1 MERGYLPR
9 PCKVWGVKLI
19 KKFKEV
25 FELDFIDP
33 MFYDP
38 IHSLGINAGND
49 EVSGIIIW
57 PLNGA
62 PIEGSVEYALAYA
75 NGSSI
80 KTELQLTNSKVMTTV
95 LGHQVDVTFHS
106 SLGFESQ

>member
-1 MERGYLPR
+1 
-9 PCKVWGVKLI
+9 
-19 KKFKEV
+19 
-25 FELDFIDP
+25 

-57 PLNGA
+57 PLNGG